1 MISLESFGDLSE
13 IPAGKFEPKPTTL
26 TDGQTEALVPL
37 WESLDGLT
45 KIGIWDCTI
54 GHFTADRT
62 KSAEICHVLSGSASI
77 VNADGGSKRDI
88 AAGDMLILPIGW
100 TGEWTIHEPMRKTYV
115 LIAEAGI

>member
-1 MISLESFGDLSE
+1 MISLESFGDLSQ

-62 KSAEICHVLSGSASI
+62 KSAEICHVLSGSASV
-77 VNADGGSKRDI
+77 VNADGGGKRDI

-100 TGEWTIHEPMRKTYV
+100 TGEWTIH
-115 LIAEAGI
+115 

>member
-62 KSAEICHVLSGSASI
+62 KSAEICHVLSCSASV
-77 VNADGGSKRDI
+77 VNADGGGKLDI

-100 TGEWTIHEPMRKTYV
+100 TGEWTIHEPMRKTYI
-115 LIAEAGI
+115 LIAASDD